1 MTADVAVVGGGPAG
15 YTAALYAARAGF
27 SVVVFEGGV
36 PGGQMV
42 TTDRIENVPGIAQID
57 GVSLALAMQEN
68 AQKAGAETRYETVT
82 SMELGTEI
90 KTLVTSAGSF
100 TARAVILAMGAAP
113 RKLGLENEEKL
124 TGRGVSYCATCDG
137 MFFKGKTVAVI
148 GGGDSAA
155 ADALVLSNVCEK
167 VYLVHRRDRLR
178 AGKAYEKPLMERE
191 NIEFVYNA
199 AVERLLGEDSVE
211 GLDILQNG
219 TRRVLPVCGVFA
231 AIGRVPRTDSVRGI
245 LPLDEQGYL
254 IAGEDTKT
262 PIPGVFAAG
271 DVRKKPLRQ
280 IVTAAADGAVAAQ
293 AAERYLL

>member
-211 GLDILQNG
+211 GLEILQNG
-219 TRRVLPVCGVFA
+219 TRRVLPVRGVFA

>member
-211 GLDILQNG
+211 GLEILQNG
-219 TRRVLPVCGVFA
+219 MRRVLPVCGVFA

>member
-82 SMELGTEI
+82 SMKLGDEI
-90 KTLVTSAGSF
+90 KTLVTSAGSV

-137 MFFKGKTVAVI
+137 MFFKGKNVAVI

-167 VYLVHRRDRLR
+167 VFLVHRRDRLR

-199 AVERLLGEDSVE
+199 AVERILGENSVE
-211 GLDILQNG
+211 GLEILQNG

-231 AIGRVPRTDSVRGI
+231 AIGRVPRTESVRGI

-271 DVRKKPLRQ
+271 DVRQKPLRQ

>member
-178 AGKAYEKPLMERE
+178 AGKAYEKPLMERK

-211 GLDILQNG
+211 GLEILQNG
-219 TRRVLPVCGVFA
+219 TRRVLPACGVFA

>member
-1 MTADVAVVGGGPAG
+1 MVV
-15 YTAALYAARAGF
+15 L
-27 SVVVFEGGV
+27 EGGV

-82 SMELGTEI
+82 SMKLDAEV

-167 VYLVHRRDRLR
+167 VFLVHRRDRLR

-199 AVERLLGEDSVE
+199 AVERLLGENSVE
-211 GLDILQNG
+211 GLEILQNG

-231 AIGRVPRTDSVRGI
+231 AIGRVPRTESVRGI

-271 DVRKKPLRQ
+271 DVRQKPLRQ